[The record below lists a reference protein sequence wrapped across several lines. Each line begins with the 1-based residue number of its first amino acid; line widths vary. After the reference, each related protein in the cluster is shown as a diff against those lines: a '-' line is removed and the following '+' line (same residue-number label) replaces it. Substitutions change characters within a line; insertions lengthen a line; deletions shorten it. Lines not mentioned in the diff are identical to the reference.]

1 MNTTE
6 VLRQLKTLGTAQNRK
21 VFARH
26 GVTGDLYGVSCGNLG
41 ALKKKI
47 KVDHELAVG
56 LWASGNHDARILA
69 MMVGDP
75 EQVTA
80 RQLDT
85 WIRDLGDYVL
95 TDAFSGLAGRSPL
108 APKRM
113 EKWMAAR
120 GEWVCATG
128 WNLLCGLA
136 MSDREVPAE
145 RLEHFIERIESTID
159 TQPNRVRYAMNNALI
174 AIGTRDRT
182 LEKHAVAAA
191 RRIGPVEVDHG
202 ETGCKTPDAVTYIPK
217 AAAHRRGKRA
227 RTKTR

>member
-1 MNTTE
+1 MNKTE
-6 VLRQLKTLGTAQNRK
+6 VLRELKKLGTARNRK
-21 VFARH
+21 VFGRH
-26 GVTGDLYGVSCGNLG
+26 GVTGALYGVSCADLG
-41 ALKKKI
+41 TLKKKI
-47 KVDHELAVG
+47 KVDHELARE
-56 LWASGNHDARILA
+56 LWASGNHDARVLA

-75 EQVTA
+75 ERVTA

-85 WIRDLGDYVL
+85 WVRELGDYVL

-136 MSDREVPAE
+136 MSDREVPDE
-145 RLEHFIERIESTID
+145 RLEGYVKVIESTID
-159 TQPNRVRYAMNNALI
+159 TRPNRARYAMNNALI
-174 AIGTRDRT
+174 AIGTRNRR

-191 RRIGPVEVDHG
+191 RRIGPVQVNHG
-202 ETGCKTPDAVTYIPK
+202 ETGCRTPDAVTYIPR
-217 AAAHRRGKRA
+217 AAAHRRGKSAKAKA
-227 RTKTR
+227 R